1 MTRQEKFLAR
11 MERLIPW
18 EQLETQT
25 RPFYP
30 TAGRGRRPY
39 PLSTLL
45 RIHCVL
51 LYYNLSDPGIEDLLY
66 EVESVGRFV
75 ALKLTRSLPD
85 ETTMLKSRHRLEEH
99 GLAEKLFEEIRQ
111 HLERQRLRLSPGTIV
126 DASILVVLSSTV
138 GS

>member
-1 MTRQEKFLAR
+1 M
-11 MERLIPW
+11 
-18 EQLETQT
+18 
-25 RPFYP
+25 
-30 TAGRGRRPY
+30 
-39 PLSTLL
+39 
-45 RIHCVL
+45 L

-85 ETTMLKSRHRLEEH
+85 ETAMLKSRHRLEEH
-99 GLAEKLFEEIRQ
+99 GLAETLFEEIRQ